1 MIERLLALDDDTG
14 RRELIAQN
22 PSLDWDQL
30 VSTLTDRVRQ
40 EVRVSAAN
48 AERLADLAIAVAET
62 AGSTMA
68 LAKSLRAKA
77 NALYSLDQ
85 HSSAIEMHER
95 AAALFEVAGEQLEL
109 ARSLSGSIQPLLLL
123 GRYDQALAAGERA
136 RNIFADQGNA
146 WRLARLEI
154 NIGNIYHRQD
164 RFTEALACY
173 ERAYQELLLHD
184 DPEGLAAVLSN
195 LSLCYISVNEF
206 TKSLELHQQARQHC
220 EQKGMPVL
228 VAYADYNIAY
238 LHFLR
243 GEYGR
248 AIQMLRDAAANAQK
262 AGDAY
267 QMALCNLD
275 LAEIYLELNLS
286 AEAAELAPA
295 AHEAFQQLGFGYEAA
310 KALAFAAIAAS
321 QQGQVFEG
329 LTLFTKAR
337 AEFVSGKVAQA
348 VGNDDHAYESYCRA
362 RSLLETLR
370 GNLRGEE
377 LKIAFF
383 HDKLEVYEN
392 LIDLC
397 LRRPDGVEEAF
408 SYVEQAKSRSLM
420 DLLLQPVH
428 VPSEADAGQSELVRS
443 IRALREELNWYYNLI
458 EREQLRPEERSP
470 ERIQKLEQQARERE
484 HDLMRA
490 AQEGTAVEM
499 SDAGLQAP
507 SNISLD
513 EIRATVFPT
522 TALVEYFSVQDRIL
536 ACVLSNNDLQ
546 ICPVTLQSRVQKLLQ
561 LLQFQLSK
569 FRLDPQYVS
578 TFQESM
584 LQSTQAHLK
593 NLYQELIAPVRNLF
607 NAKHLVFVPHGL
619 LHYVPFHALHDGE
632 SYLVDQFSVSY
643 APSASIYALCQQKQ
657 ANTWGESLILGIP
670 DAQAPSI
677 ADEVQALQSILPD
690 SILFMG
696 SAATEEILRAHGPG
710 SRIVHIATHG
720 YFRQD
725 NPMFSSIRLGGSYLS
740 LYDLYHLK
748 LPAELVVLSG
758 CATGL
763 NMVRPGDEVVGLVR
777 GLLQAGAQSLA
788 LSLWDV
794 HDRRT

>member
-1 MIERLLALDDDTG
+1 
-14 RRELIAQN
+14 
-22 PSLDWDQL
+22 
-30 VSTLTDRVRQ
+30 
-40 EVRVSAAN
+40 
-48 AERLADLAIAVAET
+48 ET

-154 NIGNIYHRQD
+154 NIGNIYHRQN

-295 AHEAFQQLGFGYEAA
+295 AHEAFQQLGFGYKAA

-329 LTLFTKAR
+329 LKLFTKAKEQFVGEKNQVWPSLINLYQALVLFNEGR
-337 AEFVSGKVAQA
+337 LFEARRLSTTTLDFFTASAMRSKAVLAELLLARIALRLNDTSAARRYCDSALQQLKELGRPVLSCQAEFLSGKVAQA

-362 RSLLETLR
+362 RSFLETLR
-370 GNLRGEE
+370 GNLRGEG

-408 SYVEQAKSRSLM
+408 TYIEQAKSRSLM

-428 VPSEADAGQSELVRS
+428 VPSEADAGQSDLVRS
-443 IRALREELNWYYNLI
+443 IRNLREELNWYYNLI
-458 EREQLRPEERSP
+458 EREQLRPEERSQ
-470 ERIQKLEQQARERE
+470 EKIKSLEQQARVRE
-484 HDLMRA
+484 SDLKKA
-490 AQEGTAVEM
+490 LKEATIAEATE
-499 SDAGLQAP
+499 AGLQVP
-507 SNISLD
+507 INVGLD
-513 EIRATVFPT
+513 QIRAALPAD
-522 TALVEYFSVQDRIL
+522 TAIVEYFRLQDRDL
-536 ACVLSNNDLQ
+536 AC
-546 ICPVTLQSRVQKLLQ
+546 
-561 LLQFQLSK
+561 
-569 FRLDPQYVS
+569 
-578 TFQESM
+578 
-584 LQSTQAHLK
+584 
-593 NLYQELIAPVRNLF
+593 
-607 NAKHLVFVPHGL
+607 
-619 LHYVPFHALHDGE
+619 
-632 SYLVDQFSVSY
+632 
-643 APSASIYALCQQKQ
+643 
-657 ANTWGESLILGIP
+657 
-670 DAQAPSI
+670 
-677 ADEVQALQSILPD
+677 
-690 SILFMG
+690 
-696 SAATEEILRAHGPG
+696 
-710 SRIVHIATHG
+710 
-720 YFRQD
+720 
-725 NPMFSSIRLGGSYLS
+725 
-740 LYDLYHLK
+740 
-748 LPAELVVLSG
+748 
-758 CATGL
+758 
-763 NMVRPGDEVVGLVR
+763 
-777 GLLQAGAQSLA
+777 
-788 LSLWDV
+788 
-794 HDRRT
+794 

>member
-1 MIERLLALDDDTG
+1 
-14 RRELIAQN
+14 
-22 PSLDWDQL
+22 
-30 VSTLTDRVRQ
+30 
-40 EVRVSAAN
+40 
-48 AERLADLAIAVAET
+48 
-62 AGSTMA
+62 
-68 LAKSLRAKA
+68 
-77 NALYSLDQ
+77 
-85 HSSAIEMHER
+85 
-95 AAALFEVAGEQLEL
+95 
-109 ARSLSGSIQPLLLL
+109 
-123 GRYDQALAAGERA
+123 
-136 RNIFADQGNA
+136 
-146 WRLARLEI
+146 
-154 NIGNIYHRQD
+154 
-164 RFTEALACY
+164 
-173 ERAYQELLLHD
+173 
-184 DPEGLAAVLSN
+184 
-195 LSLCYISVNEF
+195 
-206 TKSLELHQQARQHC
+206 
-220 EQKGMPVL
+220 MPVL
-228 VAYADYNIAY
+228 VVYADYNIAY

-329 LTLFTKAR
+329 LKLFTKAR
-337 AEFVSGKVAQA
+337 EQFVGDKNQVWPSLIDLYQALVLFNGGRLFEARRLSTMARDFFTASTMRSKAVLAELLLARIALRLNDSSTARQHCDSALQQLKELERPVLACQAEFLSGKVAQA
-348 VGNDDHAYESYCRA
+348 LGNDDHAYESYCRA

-397 LRRPDGVEEAF
+397 LHRPGGFEEAF
-408 SYVEQAKSRSLM
+408 SYIEQAKSRSLM

-428 VPSEADAGQSELVRS
+428 VPSEADAGQSGLVRS

-490 AQEGTAVEM
+490 AQEATAVEM

-584 LQSTQAHLK
+584 LQSTQPRPWGRG
-593 NLYQELIAPVRNLF
+593 IIMTS
-607 NAKHLVFVPHGL
+607 VPAW
-619 LHYVPFHALHDGE
+619 ALPGMCWATAR
-632 SYLVDQFSVSY
+632 LRC
-643 APSASIYALCQQKQ
+643 AGASASP
-657 ANTWGESLILGIP
+657 TR
-670 DAQAPSI
+670 APCITRFPTRAGTRPTFRWMMRRTRLAAEAATSCTVRWQ
-677 ADEVQALQSILPD
+677 EALQHTLDRLPRV
-690 SILFMG
+690 SMPRR
-696 SAATEEILRAHGPG
+696 ER
-710 SRIVHIATHG
+710 
-720 YFRQD
+720 
-725 NPMFSSIRLGGSYLS
+725 
-740 LYDLYHLK
+740 
-748 LPAELVVLSG
+748 
-758 CATGL
+758 
-763 NMVRPGDEVVGLVR
+763 R
-777 GLLQAGAQSLA
+777 GTFLAGTPPIPISQ
-788 LSLWDV
+788 
-794 HDRRT
+794 